1 MAEETPDA
9 DPAAP
14 VDFGEMMCRYSAFEA
29 RAAQLHSVNKAALLH
44 ALGGAAIAKVIVR
57 FDGSGDSGQVEEV
70 TAFGEDGAERPLPE
84 THVEL
89 QKISFGED
97 APTNLSEPLGEAIET
112 LAYSLLQSSHG
123 GWENNEGAY
132 GEFTFDVAANLI
144 TLDHNERYETSQHF
158 SHQF

>member
-1 MAEETPDA
+1 MTEETPAA
-9 DPAAP
+9 DSAAP
-14 VDFGEMMCRYSAFEA
+14 VDFGEIMCRYSAFEA
-29 RAAQLHSVNKAALLH
+29 RAAQLLPVNKAALLR

-57 FDGSGDSGQVEEV
+57 FDGAGDSGQIEEV
-70 TAFGEDGAERPLPE
+70 TAFGEDGTERPLPD
-84 THVEL
+84 TQVEL

-97 APTNLSEPLGEAIET
+97 APTKLSEQLDEAIDT
-112 LAYSLLQSSHG
+112 LAYALLQSSHG

-144 TLDHNERYETSQHF
+144 TLDYNERYETSEHF